1 VLTRSFSSA
10 LVRLTIASAFLASL
24 PVSLAVAQT
33 KPADKDKKPAAAAP
47 KEPAKPAAADPAPA
61 APNGTSG
68 IKTTI
73 FGEWAL
79 RCQKAQDNVHQNCE
93 VSLTIQQKDQPAPI
107 AKIALGQPI
116 PGGGMKL
123 LVLLPNNVTFPSSV
137 QIKTDDKDIWGLD
150 VPWARCIPGACFA
163 ETSLKDADL
172 IRWKALDKSMGKI
185 TFKDAQSNEVGI
197 AFSFNG
203 LGQAL
208 DEFNKQLKTG
218 E

>member
-10 LVRLTIASAFLASL
+10 VARLTIASAFLVSL
-24 PVSLAVAQT
+24 PVSMAIAQT
-33 KPADKDKKPAAAAP
+33 KPADSKKAAP
-47 KEPAKPAAADPAPA
+47 KESAKPAAEAAPA
-61 APNGTSG
+61 ANSNGSPP
-68 IKTTI
+68 ISTTV

-79 RCQKAQDNVHQNCE
+79 RCQKAPDNVHQNCE
-93 VSLTIQQKDQPAPI
+93 VSLTIQQRDQPAPM

-137 QIKTDDKDIWGLD
+137 QIKTDDKDIWGMD

-163 ETSLKDADL
+163 ETSLKEADL
-172 IRWKALDKSMGKI
+172 IRWKGLDKSMGKI
-185 TFKDAQSNEVGI
+185 TFKDAQSNEVGV
-197 AFSFNG
+197 AFSFHG

-208 DEFNKQLKTG
+208 DEFNKQNKSDN
-218 E
+218 